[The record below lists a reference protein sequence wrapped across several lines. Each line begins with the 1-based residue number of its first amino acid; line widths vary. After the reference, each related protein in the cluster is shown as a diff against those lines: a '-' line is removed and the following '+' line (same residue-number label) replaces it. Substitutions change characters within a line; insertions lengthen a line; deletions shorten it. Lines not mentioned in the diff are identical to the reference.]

1 MKKQYARV
9 VDVLEITEEENSYN
23 HHRPISGL
31 VLHQLRHLHA
41 AEQSLPPKDRTKINI
56 NQIHTELEASRYIQK
71 VTKKLHPLGVKKKKA
86 AKAGSKKTR
95 R

>member
-9 VDVLEITEEENSYN
+9 VDVLEITEDEKSYN

-31 VLHQLRHLHA
+31 LLHQLRHLDA
-41 AEQSLPPKDRTKINI
+41 AEESLHPKDRTKINI
-56 NQIHTELEASRYIQK
+56 SQIHTELEASRYIQK
-71 VTKKLHPLGVKKKKA
+71 VMKKLHPLGGKKKKA
-86 AKAGSKKTR
+86 ANTARKKAR